1 MSGLLF
7 LTSKDF
13 NLRNQLLCNNIPG
26 MSLVMFYS
34 TECVHCQKL
43 IPIIKTLPNI
53 VNGCQFAIIN
63 VSKNRQIVGMSQ
75 KSKSP
80 IKYVPYIILYVNGQP
95 FMRYDGPQKMNEIR
109 KFIFEV
115 HNTIKHKQKFAKQE
129 QKEEKKSNASKTNG
143 IPAYTIGK
151 PLCGKNNVCYLDFN
165 NAYTKK

>member
-1 MSGLLF
+1 
-7 LTSKDF
+7 
-13 NLRNQLLCNNIPG
+13 

-63 VSKNRQIVGMSQ
+63 VSKNRQIIGMSQ
-75 KSKSP
+75 QSKSP

-115 HNTIKHKQKFAKQE
+115 HNTIKHKQKFTKQ
-129 QKEEKKSNASKTNG
+129 
-143 IPAYTIGK
+143 
-151 PLCGKNNVCYLDFN
+151 
-165 NAYTKK
+165 